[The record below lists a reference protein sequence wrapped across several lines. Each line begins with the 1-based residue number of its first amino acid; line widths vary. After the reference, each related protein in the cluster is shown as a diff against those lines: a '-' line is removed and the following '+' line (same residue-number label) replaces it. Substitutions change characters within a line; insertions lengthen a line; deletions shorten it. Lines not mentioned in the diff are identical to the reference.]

1 MDWSFVRWTGA
12 SCDGL
17 ELRTMDWSFVQWT
30 GASCDGLAM
39 DWRFLPTTLPVLF
52 TLPPEDASSAANI
65 FEEKPDITV
74 AARTVCRSTGCPCLD
89 LTKVLRG
96 TASGWVQN
104 RRGRAEWRNGAVRKM
119 TAGLQVWIEKSKLE
133 LFSMDPLFLSTTL
146 PVCCQ
151 KFPNACLF

>member
-1 MDWSFVRWTGA
+1 
-12 SCDGL
+12 
-17 ELRTMDWSFVQWT
+17 MDWSFVQWT